1 MSRIRRL
8 SLLPTCAALLLALTA
23 CGRTGEDIS
32 AADVA
37 DNNRGVAL
45 MGYFD
50 YDGARDV
57 FEQLVQRRPDWRD
70 ARLNLAIATLN
81 RQQDGDEQLAL
92 GIVEAVLQEDPDDLR
107 ANYIAGLLHLYLGE
121 TEAALA
127 RFGVVTAGDPED
139 AYAAYFTGQA
149 LVQQGDLEAAAIEYR
164 RAIEQDSYLRS
175 AYYGA
180 ALVLRRLGQPD
191 RAREMLDV
199 YQRFADNP
207 RARLAEFK
215 YTRLGPKGEA
225 LAVGREDASPVPAPS
240 GDLFADP
247 VPIGIDLPDKLTSL
261 TTADVDGDGLQDL
274 YLVTAPVTRL
284 LMGTAQGGFVEV
296 PGHPLAGIA
305 DGKAAL
311 WGDIDNDGDT
321 DLYLCRSGANQ
332 LWYSEQGGTWTETAA
347 ATGTRDTGDCADGGM
362 IDADHDGDLDLFV
375 VNGDGPD
382 ELFSNNGDGSFRR
395 LGASQGIAGSAPGRQ
410 FLAADLDSDRD
421 LDLVVVNRSGGNHVW
436 INDRL
441 WQYRAAEGLEGFRG
455 TALEAATIADLEAD
469 GRPDIYGL
477 DRNGRLRRWR
487 WQPAGWEED
496 DLGEAP
502 GGDARLAVSD
512 FDGDGRLE
520 LLMAGSE
527 GILLRDASGAVTP
540 LAEGLALGG
549 PVLVLNADVD
559 AGPELVTP
567 DAGVLKRWPA
577 GPGRLPFLGLSLTG
591 KEDKADSM
599 RSNQS
604 GIGTRVSLRLLDRW
618 TITAMLERN
627 SSPGQSLQPMFL
639 GLGGRPEADYV
650 AIDWSDGVFQTE
662 LGLAPGQ
669 MHRIAETQRQ
679 LSSCPVIFAWDGER
693 YRFVSDVLGVGG
705 LGFLIE
711 PGQYAPPRPWEYFLM
726 PAGSLAPRDG
736 RYVVKIAEPMEEN
749 LYLDSARLHAFDLP
763 PGWDMVNDER
773 MATGAPEV
781 TGRPMFFRRAI
792 EPVGARNERG
802 EDVLDAVLRA
812 DRRAAPV
819 GDLDHRFIGL
829 LDSEHRLVLEF
840 GAAINPVDSSPVLV
854 ADGWVEYPYSQ
865 TIFAAW
871 QAGLVYESVTLDA
884 RTADGVWHP
893 VYPAFGYPAGM
904 PRVMALPLDGLPPQT
919 VALRL
924 ATNQEVYWD
933 RIRVVYEEPPPPGLV
948 HTVMAPVTAR
958 LAKTGFA
965 RRTTSDQ
972 RLPHYDYALR
982 DAFWDARYLDGFY
995 TRLGPVEPL
1004 VEAADDAV
1012 VIAGSG
1018 EEVHLEFEAPSGGG
1032 EGSNRRFVLEAR
1044 GWAKDMDLFTGDG
1057 GRVGPLPRRVSG
1069 DAEVDAR
1076 RRTLHEQLNVRFQSG
1091 R

>member
-1 MSRIRRL
+1 MSRARRL
-8 SLLPTCAALLLALTA
+8 LLVLSCAVWLLVLAA
-23 CGRTGEDIS
+23 CGRQDADIT

-50 YDGARDV
+50 YSGAHDV

-81 RQQDGDEQLAL
+81 RQRDGDEQRALA
-92 GIVEAVLQEDPDDLR
+92 IVGEVLEEHPDDIR
-107 ANYIAGLLHLYLGE
+107 ASYIAGLLRLYLGE
-121 TEAALA
+121 TDAALE
-127 RFGVVTAGDPED
+127 RFRIVTAGDPED

-149 LVQQGDLEAAAIEYR
+149 LVQRGDLEAAASEYL
-164 RAIEQDSYLRS
+164 RAIEKDAYLRS

-191 RAREMLDV
+191 QAREMLEV

-225 LAVGREDASPVPAPS
+225 LAVGREDAALAPQPS
-240 GDLFADP
+240 GALFGDP
-247 VPIGIDLPDKLTSL
+247 VPIGVELPDALTSL
-261 TTADVDGDGLQDL
+261 TTADVDGDGFQDL
-274 YLVTAPVTRL
+274 YLVAAEATRL
-284 LMGTAQGGFVEV
+284 LKGTPRGDFVEAS
-296 PGHPLAGIA
+296 GHPLAGIA
-305 DGKAAL
+305 EGTAAL

-332 LWYSEQGGTWTETAA
+332 LWRADPGGTWTETAA
-347 ATGTRDTGDCADGGM
+347 STGTGDDGDCADGGM

-395 LGASQGIAGSAPGRQ
+395 LGVSQGIAGSASGRQ
-410 FLAADLDSDRD
+410 FLAADLDGDRD
-421 LDLVVVNRSGGNHVW
+421 LDLVVVNQGGGNHVW

-441 WQYRAAEGLEGFRG
+441 WQYRAAEGMEAFRAAG
-455 TALEAATIADLEAD
+455 LDAATIADLEAD
-469 GRPDIYGL
+469 GRPDIYGV
-477 DRNGRLRRWR
+477 DRDGSLRRWR

-496 DLGEAP
+496 DLGKVAVE
-502 GGDARLAVSD
+502 DARLAVAD

-520 LLMAGSE
+520 LLISGSD
-527 GILLRDASGAVTP
+527 GILLRDASGSATV
-540 LAEGLALGG
+540 LAEGLTVGG
-549 PVLVLNADVD
+549 PVLVLNADVE
-559 AGPELVTP
+559 AGPELVIP
-567 DAGVLKRWPA
+567 DAGALQRWPA

-591 KEDKADSM
+591 KEDQADSM

-618 TITAMLERN
+618 TITAMQDRD
-627 SSPGQSLQPMFL
+627 SSPGQSLQPLFL

-669 MHRIAETQRQ
+669 VHRIAETQRQ

-705 LGFLIE
+705 MGFLIE

-749 LYLDSARLHAFDLP
+749 LYLDSVRLHAFDLP

-781 TGRPMFFRRAI
+781 TGRPIFFQRVVD
-792 EPVGARNERG
+792 PVSARNERG
-802 EDVLDAVLRA
+802 EDVLETVLHA
-812 DRRAAPV
+812 DHRAAPV

-829 LDSEHRLVLEF
+829 LDSAHRLVLEF
-840 GAAINPVDSSPVLV
+840 GDAINPPDSRPVLV

-865 TIFAAW
+865 TVFAAW
-871 QAGLVYESVTLDA
+871 QAGLSYESVTLDA
-884 RTADGVWHP
+884 RTADGVWHTVHP
-893 VYPAFGYPAGM
+893 GFGYPAGM
-904 PRVMALPLDGLPPQT
+904 PRVMALPLDGLPAGT

-924 ATNQEVYWD
+924 STNQEVYWD
-933 RIRVVYEEPPPPGLV
+933 RIRIVFEAPPPPGLV

-965 RRTTSDQ
+965 RRTTADQ

-995 TRLGPVEPL
+995 TRLGPVGPL
-1004 VEAADDAV
+1004 LDATDDAV
-1012 VIAGSG
+1012 VILGSG
-1018 EEVHLEFEAPSGGG
+1018 EEVHLEFDAPAGTGEA
-1032 EGSNRRFVLEAR
+1032 SNRRFVLEAR

-1057 GRVGPLPRRVSG
+1057 GRVGPLPRRISG
-1069 DAEVDAR
+1069 DAAVDVR
-1076 RRTLHEQLNVRFQSG
+1076 RRALHEQLNVRFQSG